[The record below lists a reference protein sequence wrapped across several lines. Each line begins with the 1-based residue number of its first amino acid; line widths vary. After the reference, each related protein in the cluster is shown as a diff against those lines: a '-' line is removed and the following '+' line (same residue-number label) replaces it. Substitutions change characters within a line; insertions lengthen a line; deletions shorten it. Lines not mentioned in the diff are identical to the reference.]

1 MSLILSITTVIVTL
15 ISPVIAVQVQKFI
28 ERYTDKK
35 TLKIDIFK
43 QLMAT
48 RSQNARLS
56 NEHVRALNMI
66 DIAFYGRVKKGQA
79 KRSKSESHVLSS
91 WKSYFSHLNTPYPSN
106 DNAGVI
112 IWNQTSND
120 LFVNLLSAIA
130 KDIGYDFERVQLQTA
145 IYSPIAHGEIEND
158 QLKIRKGLA
167 SIFSDDGA
175 IKMEIV
181 GIPSRTDS

>member
-1 MSLILSITTVIVTL
+1 MSLVLSITTVIVTL

-66 DIAFYGRVKKGQA
+66 DIAFYGRVRKGQA
-79 KRSKSESHVLSS
+79 KRSKTENQVISS
-91 WKSYFSHLNTPYPSN
+91 WKLYFSHLNTTYPNN
-106 DNAGVI
+106 DNASGI
-112 IWNQTSND
+112 IWNQTSNN
-120 LFVNLLSAIA
+120 LFVDLLSDIA

-167 SIFSDDGA
+167 SIFTDEGA

-181 GIPSRTDS
+181 GIPSRTES

>member
-1 MSLILSITTVIVTL
+1 MSLVLSITTVIVTL
-15 ISPVIAVQVQKFI
+15 NSPVITIQVQKFI

-48 RSQNARLS
+48 KSQNARLS
-56 NEHVRALNMI
+56 NEHVRALNII
-66 DIAFYGRVKKGQA
+66 DITFYGRVSKGQA
-79 KRSKSESHVLSS
+79 QRSKTENQAISS
-91 WKSYFSHLNTPYPSN
+91 LKLHFSHLNTTYPNN
-106 DNAGVI
+106 DNASGI
-112 IWNQTSND
+112 IWNQTSNN
-120 LFVNLLSAIA
+120 LFVDLLSAIA

-167 SIFSDDGA
+167 SIFTEEGA

-181 GIPSRTDS
+181 GIPGRTES

>member
-66 DIAFYGRVKKGQA
+66 DIAFYGRVKKVTYYLRGSHIFHISIHLIQA
-79 KRSKSESHVLSS
+79 M
-91 WKSYFSHLNTPYPSN
+91 
-106 DNAGVI
+106 I
-112 IWNQTSND
+112 M
-120 LFVNLLSAIA
+120 
-130 KDIGYDFERVQLQTA
+130 
-145 IYSPIAHGEIEND
+145 
-158 QLKIRKGLA
+158 LA
-167 SIFSDDGA
+167 
-175 IKMEIV
+175 
-181 GIPSRTDS
+181 